1 MGSVLPSPPAP
12 RRPGFALRTR
22 APALALAAALAGA
35 QAFSQESRSGS
46 PARSLASQGNPVTDW
61 CALMLDAIRTDTTN
75 PTLSSRNLAI
85 LGAATHDA
93 VNSIVRTHQPYRV
106 QVAVA
111 PDAHVEAAAIS
122 AGHEVMLSLYP
133 GFRARTEELFAAQR
147 RSLPTNNAV
156 TEGLGAGR
164 EAARHLLSE
173 RGSDG
178 SNTEIPY
185 IPSDAPGQWRRTA
198 PFFRPPLTPH
208 WGRVRTFCL
217 PSLDAFRPGP
227 PPALDS
233 REYADALNEVKR
245 LGGKNSRDRTP
256 EQAEIASFWSDFS
269 YTAMPPG
276 HWHEI
281 AATLA
286 RDRHLPVPET
296 ARLLALIGLA
306 QADAAIVCW
315 DAKYRWN
322 LWRPITAIQRAAE
335 DGNPLTEPDPAW
347 EDFLVSPPFPAYTSG
362 HSSFSKASAQVLTH
376 FFGTDALHFTARSDT
391 LPGVL
396 RTFESVSVCAD
407 EVGISRIY
415 GGIHFAFD
423 NVEGKR
429 TGGRIGDYVFD
440 NFLIP
445 VDALPQLR
453 IEGLD
458 PFTPTLRIHGF
469 IGGEATLE
477 SSTDLLHW
485 TRVSRQSAPVGGFA
499 VPITPGSGT
508 GPTYYRATA
517 SRPAS
522 ETAAP

>member
-1 MGSVLPSPPAP
+1 MGPDLPSSPAP
-12 RRPGFALRTR
+12 RRAGDSLR
-22 APALALAAALAGA
+22 PWVLALAAALFEVFALA
-35 QAFSQESRSGS
+35 QDPKSES
-46 PARSLASQGNPVTDW
+46 PARPLVAEGNPVVDW

-106 QVAVA
+106 QIAVP
-111 PDAHVEAAAIS
+111 PDADVDAAAIA
-122 AGHEVMLSLYP
+122 AGHEVMLFLYP

-147 RSLPTNNAV
+147 SSLPTNNAV
-156 TEGLGAGR
+156 VEGLGAGR
-164 EAARHLLSE
+164 EVARRLLSE

-245 LGGKNSRDRTP
+245 LGGKNSPDRTA
-256 EQAEIASFWSDFS
+256 EQTEIASFWSDFS

-286 RDRHLPVPET
+286 RDRKLPVPET
-296 ARLLALIGLA
+296 SRLLALIGLA

-335 DGNPLTEPDPAW
+335 DGNPRTEPDAHW
-347 EDFLVSPPFPAYTSG
+347 DHFLVSPPFPAYTSG

-391 LPGVL
+391 LPGVF
-396 RTFESVSVCAD
+396 RTFDSVSVCAD

-423 NVEGKR
+423 NVEGKKS
-429 TGGRIGDYVFD
+429 GGRIGDYVVA
-440 NFLIP
+440 NFLLP
-445 VDALPQLR
+445 VDSLPQLR

-458 PFTPTLRIHGF
+458 PSAPTLRVHGF
-469 IGGEATLE
+469 IGGSATLE

-485 TRVSRQSAPVGGFA
+485 TLVSSQSAPVGGFA
-499 VPITPGSGT
+499 VPVPPATDA

-522 ETAAP
+522 AAPAP

>member
-1 MGSVLPSPPAP
+1 MRGIAHTL
-12 RRPGFALRTR
+12 
-22 APALALAAALAGA
+22 LAVWCASLTVAA
-35 QAFSQESRSGS
+35 
-46 PARSLASQGNPVTDW
+46 QGNPVADW
-61 CALMLDAIRTDTTN
+61 CMLMLDAIRTDTTN

-106 QVAVA
+106 QVTVS
-111 PDAHVEAAAIS
+111 PNAHIDAAAIA

-133 GFRARTEELFAAQR
+133 GFRARTEELFASQR
-147 RSLPTNNAV
+147 SALRTNDAV
-156 TEGLGAGR
+156 NQGLDAGR
-164 EAARHLLSE
+164 EAAKRLLSE

-208 WGRVRTFCL
+208 WGRVRTFCI
-217 PSLDAFRPGP
+217 PSVEAFRPGP

-245 LGGKNSRDRTP
+245 LGGKHSRERTP
-256 EQAEIASFWSDFS
+256 EQTEIASFWSDFS

-281 AATLA
+281 AVTLA
-286 RDRHLPVPET
+286 RDRGLKVPET

-315 DAKYRWN
+315 DTKYRWN

-335 DGNPLTEPDPAW
+335 DGNPLTDPDPSW
-347 EDFLVSPPFPAYTSG
+347 EHFLVSPPFPAYTSG
-362 HSSFSKASAQVLTH
+362 HSSFSKASAQVLTQ

-396 RTFESVSVCAD
+396 RTYESVAACAD
-407 EVGISRIY
+407 EVGMSRIY

-423 NVEGKR
+423 NVEGKKS
-429 TGGRIGDYVFD
+429 GGRIGDYVFA
-440 NFLIP
+440 NFLLP
-445 VDALPQLR
+445 VDSLPRLQM
-453 IEGLD
+453 ENPD
-458 PFTPTLRIHGF
+458 SSTPTLRVHGF
-469 IGGEATLE
+469 IGGETALE
-477 SSTDLLHW
+477 SSTDLFHW
-485 TRVSRQSAPVGGFA
+485 TPVRTNTAPVGGFA
-499 VPITPGSGT
+499 VPLPPASVA
-508 GPTYYRATA
+508 GPTYYRASA
-517 SRPAS
+517 GRPAS
-522 ETAAP
+522 AR